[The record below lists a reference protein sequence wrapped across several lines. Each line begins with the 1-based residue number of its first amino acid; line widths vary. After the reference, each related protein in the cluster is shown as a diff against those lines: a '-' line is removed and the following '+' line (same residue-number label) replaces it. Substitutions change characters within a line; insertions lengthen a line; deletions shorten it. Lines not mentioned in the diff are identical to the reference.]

1 MSQRQSVVEYAIGIA
16 AEIRPVWTR
25 RRTRNFVA
33 AACLCIAGAATAEVI
48 VVGDQTQEAIQAALD
63 QLGGPGTVIVPPGRY
78 QVDGTVVIRNDG
90 VTLQGSGDA
99 SVLFRSVDDST
110 NPMVESTRHA
120 QVRITGLRFE
130 GFSNVDPNL
139 GELSN
144 GREVGVHIADGADFR
159 VDHCSFTR
167 TGRSGVWTSGTI
179 SGGTS
184 SGVVDHCAF
193 EDLFNPVVN
202 NLGYGVEVGGVNVL
216 QAPTEPFGSGL
227 ATFIEDSS
235 FRLCRHAVASNRA
248 ARYVFRNNYVALNQ
262 IAHAVDA
269 HGHESGSV
277 VGTEWAD
284 VHDNLIENP
293 IYRGYAV
300 RIRGGM
306 GLVWNN
312 SFSDYNQGIEL
323 TQDTDQPTGPIY
335 IWDNSIVPETSPM
348 LRARGT
354 MGTPVFFLS
363 PPADYVPFPYP
374 HPLAAGAGAGAG

>member
-1 MSQRQSVVEYAIGIA
+1 MSQ
-16 AEIRPVWTR
+16 RPVWTR
-25 RRTRNFVA
+25 GMTRNFVA
-33 AACLCIAGAATAEVI
+33 ATCLCIAGAATAQVI

-63 QLGGPGTVIVPPGRY
+63 ELGGPGTVIVPPGRY

-99 SVLFRSVDDST
+99 SVLFRSIDDSI
-110 NPMVESTRHA
+110 NPIVESIRHA

-216 QAPTEPFGSGL
+216 QAPTEPFGSAL

-312 SFSDYNQGIEL
+312 RFSDYNQGIEL
-323 TQDTDQPTGPIY
+323 TQDTDQATGPIY
-335 IWDNSIVPETSPM
+335 IWDNAIVPETSPM

-354 MGTPVFFLS
+354 MGTPVYFLS
-363 PPADYVPFPYP
+363 PPDDYVPFPYP
-374 HPLAAGAGAGAG
+374 HPLAAGAD